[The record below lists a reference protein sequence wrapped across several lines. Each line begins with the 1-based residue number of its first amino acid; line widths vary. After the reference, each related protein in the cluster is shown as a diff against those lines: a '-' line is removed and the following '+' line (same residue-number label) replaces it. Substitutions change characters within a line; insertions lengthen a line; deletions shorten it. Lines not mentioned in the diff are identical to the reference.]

1 LLAVILLGGPAVG
14 QGSAVSPA
22 PPDGEASTGEAA
34 AAAETPIGTEAFAE
48 EPFVLA
54 PTAPKA
60 FGPASVTFTIATWHI
75 RARTGNGEPSRP
87 AEPVTKWRHTFGAE
101 RRTARWREIDKA
113 GFAADIVALQG
124 VKRATDA
131 RQLFQARNHH
141 VVVSR
146 QLLVRSAARAT
157 GIAVFRDDTP
167 ETTALAYRRQRGVT
181 LAGFR
186 HFLPA
191 KGQPRSSAGGRE
203 AAAITAF
210 RLRIYGQLLWVASI
224 DLGDDCRESDE
235 RPVCRQAFQ
244 ILRDFTA
251 WVGELRG
258 GAAPLVMLGRWP
270 KAIRVAMEEAD
281 LAIVEQPART
291 RGKCS
296 PEPSGVLLASSASG
310 KAPRVELETK
320 AMPERGNACAHIG
333 TLTIHLEPQD
343 EAESQ
348 SAAGTPETLRRVD
361 RR

>member
-48 EPFVLA
+48 DPFVLA
-54 PTAPKA
+54 PTAPQS

-124 VKRATDA
+124 VKRVTDA
-131 RQLFQARNHH
+131 RQLFQARSHQ

-146 QLLVRSAARAT
+146 QLLARAT
-157 GIAVFRDDTP
+157 GIAVFRDDAP

-191 KGQPRSSAGGRE
+191 RGKPRGSVAGRE
-203 AAAITAF
+203 AAAITVF
-210 RLRIYGQLLWVASI
+210 RLRIYGQLLWAASI
-224 DLGDDCRESDE
+224 DLGDDCEERDE
-235 RPVCRQAFQ
+235 RPACRQASQ
-244 ILRDFTA
+244 ILRDFSD
-251 WVGELRG
+251 WVGELRN
-258 GAAPLVMLGRWP
+258 GAAPLVLLGRWP
-270 KAIRVAMEEAD
+270 KAIREAIEEAE

-296 PEPSGVLLASSASG
+296 PEPSGVLLATSSSG
-310 KAPRVELETK
+310 AAPRVELETK
-320 AMPERGNACAHIG
+320 AMPERGNACAHLG
-333 TLTIHLEPQD
+333 ALTVHLRPQD

-348 SAAGTPETLRRVD
+348 SAASTAETLTRVD